1 MIKKRERGENSF
13 WVFEVLIKIYF
24 TGQNFED
31 HRKKKRVPPYFIL
44 IYSFYFQRKMLINN
58 YNYFAAFSLGTEIIQ
73 PKPGCNKICPKVWL
87 PICAFAPGP
96 SEFRTFGSRCEMENE
111 NCECNHSK

>member
-1 MIKKRERGENSF
+1 MNMMLLFLVSIS
-13 WVFEVLIKIYF
+13 IF
-24 TGQNFED
+24 T
-31 HRKKKRVPPYFIL
+31 
-44 IYSFYFQRKMLINN
+44 
-58 YNYFAAFSLGTEIIQ
+58 FSLGTEIIQ

-111 NCECNHSK
+111 NCECNHIWRQVAGCKCNDIQRPIPID